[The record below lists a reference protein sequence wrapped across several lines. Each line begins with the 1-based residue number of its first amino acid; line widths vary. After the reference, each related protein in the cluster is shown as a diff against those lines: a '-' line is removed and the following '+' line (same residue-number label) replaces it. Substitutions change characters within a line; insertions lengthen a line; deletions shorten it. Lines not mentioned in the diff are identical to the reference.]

1 MVSRMSSNGGVTID
15 GRCIPAGAPGRP
27 SAIEGATN
35 TTLRIAAAGDM
46 HLRESQREQARATF
60 AALRGQADLVLLA
73 GDLTTHGEPEQAEV
87 LADACRDLDLPIFAV
102 LGNHDWHANRVDELR
117 PILQD
122 AGIVLLERD
131 WAIREIGGLDVGIV
145 GTKGFVG
152 GFPGSH
158 LPDFGEPL
166 LRQVYDEAGAEVE
179 ALDAGLRA
187 IAHCALRLV
196 VLHYAPIGA
205 TLVGEPEGIWVFL
218 GTDRLAAPIALH
230 EPDLVVHGHAH
241 AGTFAGAIG
250 EIPVHNVSVPVIGRD
265 FWTFELE
272 RPSRPTSPV
281 H

>member
-1 MVSRMSSNGGVTID
+1 MRHD
-15 GRCIPAGAPGRP
+15 LWCIPTSAPGRP
-27 SAIEGATN
+27 WAIEASAD

-46 HLRESQREQARATF
+46 HVRESQRDQARASF
-60 AALRGQADLVLLA
+60 QALRGQADLLLLA

-87 LADACRDLDLPIFAV
+87 LADACRDLGMPVFAV

-117 PILQD
+117 PILAG

-131 WAIREIGGLDVGIV
+131 WAMCEIGGVEVGIV

-179 ALDAGLRA
+179 ALDAGLKA

-196 VLHYAPIGA
+196 VLHYAPIGD
-205 TLVGEPEGIWVFL
+205 TLVGEPEGIWAFL

-241 AGTFAGAIG
+241 AGTFAGSIG
-250 EIPVHNVSVPVIGRD
+250 TIPVHNVSVPVMGRD

-272 RPSRPTSPV
+272 RSGRPSSPV